1 MRQNEILDELNKL
14 ETICQN
20 INKAGCYMLCLCYAC
35 FKEERNLEQVL
46 SIYKTLIDYKWMD
59 DDCYIKDPCSILKY
73 FTGNDWK
80 VEKTH
85 TYDEGADI
93 KIARFFNKRTGLNH
107 FVLMQDEKTVLWD
120 PIEDSVT
127 VREGRIE
134 SWRLF
139 YGVD

>member
-20 INKAGCYMLCLCYAC
+20 IYKAGCYMLCLCYAC
-35 FKEERNLEQVL
+35 FKEERDFDQVL
-46 SIYKTLIDYKWMD
+46 SFYKTFIDYKWMD
-59 DDCYIKDPCSILKY
+59 DDCYIKDPCNILKY
-73 FTGNDWK
+73 FTGNDWR

-85 TYDEGADI
+85 AYDEGADI

-127 VREGRIE
+127 VKEGHIE

-139 YGVD
+139 YRVD